1 MNQRVDLTRDSQ
13 PHPATLRSP
22 PNSTPKLSA
31 QSTRDL
37 SDLQEHALKTPEKLR
52 KTSEKRS
59 ITIMGKKCLA
69 VTNLEYSHDIVH
81 PVEKYYKNTL
91 PMGFPM
97 RRVGVSRE

>member
-1 MNQRVDLTRDSQ
+1 
-13 PHPATLRSP
+13 
-22 PNSTPKLSA
+22 
-31 QSTRDL
+31 
-37 SDLQEHALKTPEKLR
+37 
-52 KTSEKRS
+52 
-59 ITIMGKKCLA
+59 MGKKCLA